1 MKYYLLFTAFAFT
14 FIYSNA
20 QSIVNTEKLFTT
32 NDDGLGV
39 SSELSGSSIR
49 GNASVLLVEYGLNFA
64 YKKQNHYLRLLSG
77 GEYINEDNQEVS
89 NSLFTQLRYNY
100 FLNDKSRLFSFTQ
113 IQSNAIL
120 LLEQR
125 LLGGLGYRRNLID
138 IKKDS
143 SSRYEL
149 DFSAGMMQEMEL
161 INTPSEIDGDL
172 FLPISDQESRNYTR
186 AMFSFV
192 GIIDF
197 TDKFTIV
204 NTTYFQLHVN
214 NFDDYRLLNE
224 TNVMVQI
231 NEWLSVGIDL
241 EYRFDSDPPKG
252 LNTVSQSPEYLLKSK
267 DFNTNLGLVFNF

>member
-1 MKYYLLFTAFAFT
+1 MKYYLLLITFAFT
-14 FIYSNA
+14 FLYSNA

-32 NDDGLGV
+32 NDDGFGV
-39 SSELSGSSIR
+39 SSELAGSSIS
-49 GNASVLLVEYGLNFA
+49 GNADVLLVEYSLNFA

-125 LLGGLGYRRNLID
+125 LLGGIGYRRNLID

-149 DFSAGMMQEMEL
+149 DFSVGVMQENEL
-161 INTPSEIDGDL
+161 LNRNDL
-172 FLPISDQESRNYTR
+172 PVEEKYLTNYTR
-186 AMFSFV
+186 SIFSLV
-192 GIIDF
+192 AIIDF
-197 TDKFTIV
+197 IDKFTIV
-204 NTTYFQLHVN
+204 NTTYFQQYVKN
-214 NFDDYRLLNE
+214 MEDYRLLNE
-224 TNVMVQI
+224 TNIMVQI
-231 NEWLSVGIDL
+231 NEWLSIGVDL
-241 EYRFDSDPPKG
+241 EYRFDSEPP
-252 LNTVSQSPEYLLKSK
+252 SILKSK